1 MNQFYEKEDS
11 KEILR
16 WLDQPNPSQRQF
28 IASSKRK
35 DGTGAWFV
43 DNNENEFWTWK
54 ESLRSV
60 LWIQGRGK

>member
-16 WLDQPNPSQRQF
+16 WLDPPNPSQRQF